1 MTDSR
6 QGDGGPHD
14 VLSPDG
20 TFAASWLRDRTP
32 VPLPAGGRID
42 AALARRITA
51 GCGTVGA
58 THVVATP
65 SGARPHTTLAGVPLH
80 PPLLLRT
87 PDAQGAVLFPAPGY
101 ALIAGS
107 AAFMASAVAEGADA
121 ARAAFARYARAL
133 SSRHPHLR
141 AVAAAHPP
149 RHHCWSRLDAVPP
162 STATARHIALLEA
175 FAEGTCAAPEFARGW
190 WSARAASRAEDRR
203 VHGALA
209 RLFDEVFM
217 LLEQYAP
224 DPALAEPEDLD
235 DTALRTAVTTA
246 WASFRTPP
254 LANVG

>member
-1 MTDSR
+1 MTDS
-6 QGDGGPHD
+6 QKGDGGPDD
-14 VLSPDG
+14 VLAPDG
-20 TFAASWLRDRTP
+20 TFATSWLRGRPP

-42 AALARRITA
+42 AMLARRITA
-51 GCGTVGA
+51 ACRTVGA
-58 THVVATP
+58 THVLATP
-65 SGARPHTTLAGVPLH
+65 PSARPHGPLEGAPLR

-87 PDAQGAVLFPAPGY
+87 PDAQGAVLFPAAGY

-141 AVAAAHPP
+141 DVAAAHPP
-149 RHHCWSRLDAVPP
+149 RHPSRSRLDAVPP

-190 WSARAASRAEDRR
+190 WSARAASRTEDQR

-246 WASFRTPP
+246 WTSFRTPP
-254 LANVG
+254 PAND